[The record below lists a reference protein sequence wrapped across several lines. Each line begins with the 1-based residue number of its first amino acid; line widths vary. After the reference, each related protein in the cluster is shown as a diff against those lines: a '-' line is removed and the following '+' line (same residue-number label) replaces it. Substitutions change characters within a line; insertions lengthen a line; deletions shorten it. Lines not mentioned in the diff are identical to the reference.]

1 MPIDSGGDCFL
12 LGWFSLRCK
21 RGNFSLFLDLQKIQ
35 YCSVFGRGRRI
46 TVKQIPYKEK
56 KTVILP
62 VIGVCGRKLWRKKSK
77 RPVVRQRGSTK
88 MGEGEWVG
96 KESARLITYVP

>member
-1 MPIDSGGDCFL
+1 VPIDSGGDCFL

-46 TVKQIPYKEK
+46 TVRQIAYKEK
-56 KTVILP
+56 KTVILS
-62 VIGVCGRKLWRKKSK
+62 VIGVCGRKRWRKNRRDLSSVSVPLP
-77 RPVVRQRGSTK
+77 RWNLETRSSR
-88 MGEGEWVG
+88 
-96 KESARLITYVP
+96 RL

>member
-21 RGNFSLFLDLQKIQ
+21 RGKFSLFLDLQKIQ
-35 YCSVFGRGRRI
+35 YCSVFDRGRRI
-46 TVKQIPYKEK
+46 TVRQTAYKKKKK

-62 VIGVCGRKLWRKKSK
+62 VIGVCGKTRWR
-77 RPVVRQRGSTK
+77 
-88 MGEGEWVG
+88 
-96 KESARLITYVP
+96 ESPRDLSSVSVPLLRWNLETRSSRRL